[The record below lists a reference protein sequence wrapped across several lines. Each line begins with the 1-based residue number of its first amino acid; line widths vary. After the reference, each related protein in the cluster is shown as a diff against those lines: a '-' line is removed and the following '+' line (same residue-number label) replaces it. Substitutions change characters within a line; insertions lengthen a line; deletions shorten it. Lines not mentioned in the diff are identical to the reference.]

1 MRDETRKHL
10 QVLSSYTKK
19 RKSNHRHIEEEVC
32 EEINSTGSFLSD
44 LSLTQ
49 SGDDILDP
57 KPSTAN
63 QKWKKHRPSLNNSG
77 FLNISGKK
85 SRLSTEKRRST
96 RRKFFLYSSKEK
108 CLLILF
114 RSIESLLDYGPTDKI
129 ISQTKLTIPADK
141 RKPIHAESLIESIP
155 QSFPTPSTSSSE
167 ENPMDDAQAYTSP
180 QKQKS
185 DWFKAPTPV
194 KTPFSHIYSNAQF
207 YTPSAPSMEDL
218 DNIKDSTDVYATVK
232 KKTSTMSSRPHNF
245 SSKTFLKPETCGFC
259 SKKIRFGSV
268 ATKCSDCRTCVHL
281 DCRDKFTVSCLP
293 QSASR
298 LAAKSGSLM
307 GVVSDYVPSVAPMVP
322 ALIVHCVNEIE
333 TRGLTEVGL
342 YRISGSDRDV
352 KALKEKF
359 LRNNGI
365 PNLAES
371 DVHVL
376 CGCVKDFLRSLSER
390 LVPLAL
396 WSAFSNAA
404 QKIPSDEEEGTV
416 NKDVYRAVD
425 RLPQANRDTLAYL
438 IMHFQRISECPD
450 VKMPLTNFA
459 KIFGPTIV
467 GYSCPEPD
475 QQMMFAETQ
484 IQFSVMFALL
494 SIPTDYWNKF
504 INLCHPTQQEEK
516 REIETYGSKFYSGT
530 PSMKI
535 VRKERKFYNT
545 PPYTAIAKKKK

>member
-1 MRDETRKHL
+1 
-10 QVLSSYTKK
+10 
-19 RKSNHRHIEEEVC
+19 
-32 EEINSTGSFLSD
+32 
-44 LSLTQ
+44 
-49 SGDDILDP
+49 
-57 KPSTAN
+57 
-63 QKWKKHRPSLNNSG
+63 
-77 FLNISGKK
+77 
-85 SRLSTEKRRST
+85 
-96 RRKFFLYSSKEK
+96 
-108 CLLILF
+108 
-114 RSIESLLDYGPTDKI
+114 
-129 ISQTKLTIPADK
+129 
-141 RKPIHAESLIESIP
+141 
-155 QSFPTPSTSSSE
+155 
-167 ENPMDDAQAYTSP
+167 
-180 QKQKS
+180 
-185 DWFKAPTPV
+185 
-194 KTPFSHIYSNAQF
+194 
-207 YTPSAPSMEDL
+207 
-218 DNIKDSTDVYATVK
+218 
-232 KKTSTMSSRPHNF
+232 
-245 SSKTFLKPETCGFC
+245 
-259 SKKIRFGSV
+259 
-268 ATKCSDCRTCVHL
+268 
-281 DCRDKFTVSCLP
+281 
-293 QSASR
+293 
-298 LAAKSGSLM
+298 M

-352 KALKEKF
+352 KALKERF

-376 CGCVKDFLRSLSER
+376 CGCVKDFLRSLRER
-390 LVPLAL
+390 LIPLAL

-404 QKIPSDEEEGTV
+404 QKIPSDDEEGTV

-494 SIPTDYWNKF
+494 NIPTDYWNKF
-504 INLCHPTQQEEK
+504 INLCNPTQQEEK
-516 REIETYGSKFYSGT
+516 REVETYGSKFYSGT

-535 VRKERKFYNT
+535 ARKERKFYNT
-545 PPYTAIAKKKK
+545 PPYSAIAKKKK